1 MSPDPNEKS
10 CLLQGIHKIEAEEI
24 EQQGILK
31 NANQF
36 IVRKTLKQPKIS
48 EKSKRQI
55 DSDSSSTNSDSS
67 STDSD
72 SSSEELDFIIEDHEK
87 DQKDD
92 TLAKTAFSKNCKS
105 NLGGL
110 VRQTEFLI

>member
-36 IVRKTLKQPKIS
+36 IVRKTLKQPKKS
-48 EKSKRQI
+48 EKSKRPM
-55 DSDSSSTNSDSS
+55 DSDSS

-72 SSSEELDFIIEDHEK
+72 SSSEEFDFIIEDHDK
-87 DQKDD
+87 VQKDD
-92 TLAKTAFSKNCKS
+92 TLAKTSFSKIS
-105 NLGGL
+105 NTNLVGL
-110 VRQTEFLI
+110 VREIKFLI